1 MEGNFRQP
9 EGGWPQDDEAYWTAL
24 LEQGEVADYSPSP
37 PAEVEEEPV
46 AATTDQPAEE
56 TEMPEDPNGEDWGAA
71 QEAMEKGEPLC
82 LPVVGHNRGGL
93 LVQCGSLQGFVPAS
107 LLADFP
113 RDLSPAGRME
123 ELARREGQELSLYVI
138 EADKG
143 QQRLVL
149 SERKPQAQDSDSDAF
164 AKLSVG
170 MVCKGQVTN
179 VCVFGAFV
187 DLGGIEGLVHI
198 SEISWG
204 RVHHPGDLLH
214 PGQEVEVSVLTVDAE
229 QQRVALSIKRLH
241 EDPWAT
247 MEERYHVGQLV
258 QGTVT
263 NVVDFGAFVKV
274 EEGLEGLIHVS
285 ELAEGDSPH
294 PHNVL
299 KEGDVV
305 AMRILHIDASHHR
318 LGLSLRQAA
327 PGEAETPQGEGDEQK

>member
-1 MEGNFRQP
+1 MEGDFRQP
-9 EGGWPQDDEAYWTAL
+9 EGGWPQDDEGYWTAL
-24 LEQGEVADYSPSP
+24 LEQGEVADYSPPP

-56 TEMPEDPNGEDWGAA
+56 TETPEDPNGEDWGAA
-71 QEAMEKGEPLC
+71 RKAMEKGEPLC

-107 LLADFP
+107 RLADFP
-113 RDLSPAGRME
+113 RNLSPGGRMD

-138 EADKG
+138 EVDKG

-149 SERKPQAQDSDSDAF
+149 SERKPQAQNPASDAF

-179 VCVFGAFV
+179 VCAFGAFV

-214 PGQEVEVSVLTVDAE
+214 PGQEVEVIVLTVDAV
-229 QQRVALSIKRLH
+229 QQRVALSLKRLH
-241 EDPWAT
+241 QDPWAT
-247 MEERYHVGQLV
+247 MEERYQVGQLV

-285 ELAEGDSPH
+285 ELAEGDCPH
-294 PHNVL
+294 PHSVV
-299 KEGDVV
+299 KEGDAVTV
-305 AMRILHIDASHHR
+305 RILHIDGSHRR

-327 PGEAETPQGEGDEQK
+327 PGEAETSQGEGDEQE